1 MEQNKKTKIILLLC
15 LIVSA
20 VLLEALLVWAI
31 TPRSEHIIEDYDFAE
46 DPGCITQEEYD
57 EIMANAET
65 ETYDNTSEYNTDEI
79 NMQQASD
86 DATPVNYT
94 ILSTRRLTEEDLSGL
109 SKEELRIARN
119 EIYARHGY
127 IFKSAD
133 LREYFKSKSWYQ
145 EVFSSTTQFDLNE
158 YEHYNVDFIKR
169 HE

>member
-1 MEQNKKTKIILLLC
+1 MEQNKKTKLILLLC

-31 TPRSEHIIEDYDFAE
+31 SPRGENFEEYDLE

-65 ETYDNTSEYNTDEI
+65 ETYDNTTEYNTDES

-86 DATPVNYT
+86 ETNPVNYT

-119 EIYARHGY
+119 EIYARHGHRRA
-127 IFKSAD
+127 SSRR
-133 LREYFKSKSWYQ
+133 LR
-145 EVFSSTTQFDLNE
+145 
-158 YEHYNVDFIKR
+158 KR
-169 HE
+169 NPRAPVCVRTLLIQAHRERQYPV

>member
-1 MEQNKKTKIILLLC
+1 MEQNKKTKLILLLC

-31 TPRSEHIIEDYDFAE
+31 SPRGENFEEYDLE

-65 ETYDNTSEYNTDEI
+65 ETYDNTTEYNTDES

-86 DATPVNYT
+86 ETNPVNYT

-127 IFKSAD
+127 MFKSAD
-133 LREYFKSKSWYQ
+133 LKEYFGSKSWYQ
-145 EVFSSTTQFDLNE
+145 PIFNETSSLDLNE
-158 YEHYNVDFIKR
+158 YELYNVDFIKR

>member
-1 MEQNKKTKIILLLC
+1 MEQNNKSKLILLLC

-31 TPRSEHIIEDYDFAE
+31 TPRSEHVEDYDFD

-65 ETYDNTSEYNTDEI
+65 GTYDNTSEYNTDES
-79 NMQQASD
+79 NMQQTSD
-86 DATPVNYT
+86 EATPVDYT
-94 ILSTRRLTEEDLSGL
+94 ILSSRRLTEEDLSGL

-133 LREYFKSKSWYQ
+133 LKEYFKSKSWYQ

>member
-1 MEQNKKTKIILLLC
+1 MEQNNKSKLILLLC

-31 TPRSEHIIEDYDFAE
+31 TPRSEHIEDYDFSD

-65 ETYDNTSEYNTDEI
+65 GTYDNTPEYNTDES
-79 NMQQASD
+79 NMQQTSD
-86 DATPVNYT
+86 EANPVDYT
-94 ILSTRRLTEEDLSGL
+94 ILSSRRLTEEDLSGL

>member
-1 MEQNKKTKIILLLC
+1 MEQNKKSKLILLLC

-20 VLLEALLVWAI
+20 VLLEALLVWVI
-31 TPRSEHIIEDYDFAE
+31 TPRSEHVEDYDFD

-65 ETYDNTSEYNTDEI
+65 GTYDNTPEYNTDES
-79 NMQQASD
+79 NMQQTSD
-86 DATPVNYT
+86 EANPVDYT
-94 ILSTRRLTEEDLSGL
+94 ILSSRRLTEEDLSGL

-133 LREYFKSKSWYQ
+133 LKEYFKSKSWYQ
-145 EVFSSTTQFDLNE
+145 EVFSSTTQFDMNE
-158 YEHYNVDFIKR
+158 YELYNVDFIKR